1 MGNLIKINGREG
13 HLIGVQQ
20 IKLGNNTYYDLYEQK
35 HRPWFV
41 IVLDTQERHTK
52 KDEKEKLI
60 NGN

>member
-1 MGNLIKINGREG
+1 MGNLIKINGREA

-20 IKLGNNTYYDLYEQK
+20 VKLGNNTYYDLYEQK

-52 KDEKEKLI
+52 KDDKE
-60 NGN
+60 N